1 MTGSNPHN
9 AKKIHGQEPREQKCP
24 DGIFSLP
31 PVNHSNSSQSIS
43 ELRYAEE
50 GRHTCL
56 ASCVAE
62 EACVCPLVSCM
73 VGGGNMSEKQCNC
86 KLGFSQCNSIYNIV
100 WL

>member
-50 GRHTCL
+50 GRDTCL

-62 EACVCPLVSCM
+62 EACVPSSKLYGWWWKHV
-73 VGGGNMSEKQCNC
+73 MSEKQCKC
-86 KLGFSQCNSIYNIV
+86 KLCFSQCNST
-100 WL
+100 